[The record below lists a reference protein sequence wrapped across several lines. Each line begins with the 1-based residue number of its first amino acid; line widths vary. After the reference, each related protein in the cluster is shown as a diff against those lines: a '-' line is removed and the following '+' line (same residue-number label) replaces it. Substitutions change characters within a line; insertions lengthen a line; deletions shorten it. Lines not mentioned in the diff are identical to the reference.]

1 MKNLKK
7 PNFNVFIFKNYV
19 NYFYQLELIVPLC
32 LNITSILLVAL
43 YTILYNPYSI
53 KIQIPVFIGVIIFNF
68 GIIKFYINSRKISFM
83 FFVLNS
89 LLIFLYIRISILSPP
104 VYLSLVYYFMI
115 FLGFHIFENTFTKR
129 FYLRTRII
137 LKDYYHNSQY
147 IKIILWI
154 WLVFIPSLIKYPLI
168 LVTVYQPLMVFFY
181 LFGYNKL
188 LFVFSAVLTW
198 CFIIFVM
205 HKYKIGFT
213 FLERCKNYFS
223 RRACLH
229 YIGNVFGSAIRTA
242 IGNINPWTVG
252 SSILIGLGVNNIP
265 AIIDFK
271 AQLINS
277 GNSAAEG
284 ARKAYETSCKFNSLQ
299 IDPYESE
306 YRQRVAYDD
315 TVKRYR
321 HGETFLN
328 LGLASRDVPN
338 TLDAEKFNRLLTER
352 QYLQAHGLEE
362 TSKSLDELKQFQI
375 DAREQLKVNLSNAS
389 KSPMDFKLN
398 CKRVLMKI
406 AEVKGQ
412 ELNYSNLDKLL
423 NNHTTEEIIEYVVN
437 TRKEW
442 DDDVY
447 KKLEQF
453 REQCDSHKNSPI
465 SNDLVDPVSKL
476 EKHIYDREL
485 LESTTNKPLTPD
497 DVSVQIA
504 FEDMFKKPAPKT
516 IGQNIFVEPT
526 VESDIPKRSIQES
539 QSTDSGD
546 SPSLDPADS
555 KKVK

>member
-1 MKNLKK
+1 MKKLKK
-7 PNFNVFIFKNYV
+7 PNLNVFVFKNYV
-19 NYFYQLELIVPLC
+19 QYFYQLELIVPLC
-32 LNITSILLVAL
+32 ITVTSILLVAL
-43 YTILYNPYSI
+43 YTILYNPYGI
-53 KIQIPVFIGVIIFNF
+53 KIQIPVFIGVIILNF

-89 LLIFLYIRISILSPP
+89 ILIFTYIKLSFLSPQIYP
-104 VYLSLVYYFMI
+104 SLVYYFMI
-115 FLGFHIFENTFTKR
+115 FLVFHIFENTFTKR

-168 LVTVYQPLMVFFY
+168 LVTVYQPLMLFFY
-181 LFGYNKL
+181 LLRYDKL
-188 LFVFSAVLTW
+188 LFVFSAVLMW

-229 YIGNVFGSAIRTA
+229 YIGNMFGAAIRTA

-265 AIIDFK
+265 AIINLRS
-271 AQLINS
+271 QLIDS
-277 GNSAAEG
+277 GNQAAEG
-284 ARKAYETSCKFNSLQ
+284 VKKAYETSCIFNSLQ
-299 IDPYESE
+299 INPYESE
-306 YRQRVAYDD
+306 YRQRVAYEDA
-315 TVKRYR
+315 VKKYR

-328 LGLASRDVPN
+328 LGLVGKDVPN
-338 TLDAEKFNRLLTER
+338 DLNAEKFNRLLTER

-375 DAREQLKVNLSNAS
+375 DAREQLKVSLENAS

-406 AEVKGQ
+406 AEVREQ
-412 ELNYSNLDKLL
+412 TLNYSKLDEVL
-423 NNHTTEEIIEYVVN
+423 NNYTTKEIIEYVVN

-442 DDDVY
+442 DDDVF

-453 REQCDSHKNSPI
+453 REQCDSHKTSPI
-465 SNDLVDPVSKL
+465 PNDLVDPVSKL
-476 EKHIYDREL
+476 GKHIYDRDL
-485 LESTTNKPLTPD
+485 LESTTDKPLKSD

-516 IGQNIFVEPT
+516 IGQDIFVEPD
-526 VESDIPKRSIQES
+526 VESDTPKRSIQKS

-546 SPSLDPADS
+546 SPSLDPTDS